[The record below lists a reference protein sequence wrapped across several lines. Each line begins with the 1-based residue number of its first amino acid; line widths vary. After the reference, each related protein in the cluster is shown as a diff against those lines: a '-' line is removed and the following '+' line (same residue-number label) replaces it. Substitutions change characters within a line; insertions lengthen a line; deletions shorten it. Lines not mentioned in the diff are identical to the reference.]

1 MGPDGF
7 WQNLEGT
14 TEFWWGVMEPGEPS
28 TGLGVLEG
36 SRIGLE
42 LLGVRVVL

>member
-1 MGPDGF
+1 MGPAGF

-36 SRIGLE
+36 SSIGPE
-42 LLGVRVVL
+42 LLGVWMVL